1 LYDAEPQQT
10 IDVLALS
17 KLLSVL
23 SKLYGMGS
31 RKWISLLVS
40 LSVLLSAAFSSVCI
54 SAPGKHCRTAAVQKV
69 QFLIAVEDAQ
79 GKLVLKPID
88 RAPKPGELSFKQ
100 CYCEDGKAA
109 KNLKEV
115 PTNVPLVWIVPAK
128 YHFELSHT
136 TPQLDCQSELPS
148 MVSLATHPP
157 IPPPD
162 QA

>member
-1 LYDAEPQQT
+1 
-10 IDVLALS
+10 VLG
-17 KLLSVL
+17 KLN
-23 SKLYGMGS
+23 GMWS
-31 RKWISLLVS
+31 RKWIALLVS
-40 LSVLLSAAFSSVCI
+40 LAVLLSSALSSVCI

-109 KNLKEV
+109 KDLKEV

-128 YHFELSHT
+128 HDFDLSFQ
-136 TPQLDCQSELPS
+136 TPQISCQSKLPS